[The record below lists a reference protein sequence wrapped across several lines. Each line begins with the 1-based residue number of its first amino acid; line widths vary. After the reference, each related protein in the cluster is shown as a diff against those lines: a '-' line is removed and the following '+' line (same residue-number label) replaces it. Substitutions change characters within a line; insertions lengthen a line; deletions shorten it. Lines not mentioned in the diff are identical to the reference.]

1 MKIVLKLAA
10 ALAEYLPSGVAVNAD
25 AGGAVEVEVEVDVEG
40 SVTANGLIARYG
52 LPREEAQVVMVNGE
66 FVPPSGRDAAL
77 RDGDEVSVW
86 PSIQGG

>member
-25 AGGAVEVEVEVDVEG
+25 AGGAVEVEVEG